1 MVGAFFSVSKFG
13 LGLVLEVGGIN
24 LSIMKKIGSKKI
36 FGITVATALAFSA
49 LTATPA
55 QAITDC
61 PVGWTM
67 DPWASPAAC
76 DFFIQGDGNFTV
88 PDGVTSIA
96 VMAIGGG
103 GAGGAGGFVGA
114 DMKAGGGGGGA
125 EISQTLLTV
134 TPGDV
139 LTADIAQGGV
149 QASLD
154 QNTGVAGNGGD
165 GATTTLKDASNNVLI
180 SAVGGKGGESGTNGG
195 YGGDSGNSNPANIHA
210 GGAGFNGS
218 GASSGGGGGG
228 QWTPGNAGALNVGG
242 SAGTSDYII
251 GLNGLPDTI
260 QNSLSFQRDATLYPN
275 YYPSTEWISGAGLGG
290 GGGTFQ
296 NDGDGCN
303 DNQMGLATISPADP
317 TGGQVGQGSCMSSNG
332 YQATAALS
340 YSAGYPGQ
348 GGSGGVGVDT
358 SNNANDS
365 DHGTF
370 GVDGLIWLRV
380 FLDAPPA
387 PTGATYLD
395 ADSQTLDGESPM
407 TVTTDAD
414 PNGGYWMGLWVDG
427 AYQGPAPVTGS
438 PIVWS
443 WSDFSS
449 FATCESRQFTVRLFD
464 PSVTTA
470 SEPASGAEI
479 DGFTFTYAGD
489 SSKCNAVKV
498 KASKTVSGFA
508 GDSPVLTSAIKKA
521 VKTFVTAHSA
531 LTKFTCT
538 GYIAGP
544 VQIASNKTLA
554 KARAKAVCGYIKKLK
569 PSATTTLVAAKPG
582 TKYNVANRK
591 VVIAGTN

>member
-1 MVGAFFSVSKFG
+1 M
-13 LGLVLEVGGIN
+13 
-24 LSIMKKIGSKKI
+24 SIMKKIGSKKI
-36 FGITVATALAFSA
+36 FGITVASALAFSA
-49 LTATPA
+49 LTAAPA

-61 PVGWTM
+61 PLGWNM
-67 DPWASPAAC
+67 DPWATPAAC
-76 DFFIQGDGNFTV
+76 DLFIQGDGTFTV

-103 GAGGAGGFVGA
+103 GAGGAGGFIGA

-139 LTADIAQGGV
+139 LTADIGQGGA
-149 QASLD
+149 QAALD
-154 QNTGVAGNGGD
+154 RNSGVAGD
-165 GATTTLKDASNNVLI
+165 GPDGSTTTLKDAANTTLI
-180 SAVGGKGGESGTNGG
+180 SAVGGKGGQSGTNGG
-195 YGGDSGNSNPANIHA
+195 DGGASGNSNPANIHA

-242 SAGTSDYII
+242 SAGTSEFIV

-275 YYPSTEWISGAGLGG
+275 YYPSTEWVSGAGLGG

-317 TGGQVGQGSCMSSNG
+317 TGGQVGQGSCLSSNG
-332 YQATAALS
+332 YQAIAALS

-358 SNNANDS
+358 NNNGNDP

-380 FLDAPPA
+380 FLETPPPPA
-387 PTGATYLD
+387 GATYLD
-395 ADSQTLDGESPM
+395 ANSQTLDGESSI

-427 AYQGPAPVTGS
+427 AYNGPAPVTS
-438 PIVWS
+438 TSMLWS
-443 WSDFSS
+443 WSDFSALS
-449 FATCESRQFTVRLFD
+449 TCQARSFTVKLFD

-470 SEPASGAEI
+470 SEPANGAQI
-479 DGFTFTYAGD
+479 DSFTFTYAGD
-489 SSKCNAVKV
+489 SNKCSAPKV
-498 KASKTVSGFA
+498 KATKTVGGFF
-508 GDSPVLTSAIKKA
+508 GDSPTMTSAIKKTISSFL
-521 VKTFVTAHSA
+521 KAHSS

-544 VQIASNKTLA
+544 VLIASNKTLA
-554 KARAKAVCGYIKKLK
+554 KARAKAVCGYIKKLR
-569 PSATTTLVAAKPG
+569 PSATTSVVAAKPG
-582 TKYNVANRK
+582 VKFNIANRK